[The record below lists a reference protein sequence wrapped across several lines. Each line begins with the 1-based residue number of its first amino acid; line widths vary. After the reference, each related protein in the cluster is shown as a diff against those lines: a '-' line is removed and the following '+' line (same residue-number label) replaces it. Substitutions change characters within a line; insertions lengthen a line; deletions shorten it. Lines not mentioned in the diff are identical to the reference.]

1 MSSFA
6 KASWILP
13 SASAFNLL
21 GYHTSRSLWETV
33 LYPHER
39 SAGKQANNILI
50 LLPKK
55 FWSHR
60 PTPPLLKVSPRPS
73 GYLEH
78 NEIKDSEQCLP
89 QGKSLININS
99 LVLLFLLFLASIL
112 LEHEPIKAK
121 TSIHYSCVSSTT
133 VSHKEMINVLLLLLI
148 LFL

>member
-13 SASAFNLL
+13 SALAFNLL

-39 SAGKQANNILI
+39 SAWKQANNILI

-60 PTPPLLKVSPRPS
+60 PPLKVSPRPS

-99 LVLLFLLFLASIL
+99 LVLLFLASIL

-121 TSIHYSCVSSTT
+121 TSVHYSCISSTT